1 VAGVGEGPILSIV
14 ENDKRAD
21 AKEGSETGF
30 QSGNGARDLGIGCAV
45 PATSFSLMTAR
56 RCRAADVLIR
66 TSKIMTALQ
75 KRPKPPP
82 PTANGMLSACYR
94 AWVGFGR
101 GIGGLGIRDLE
112 PPPLLKPS
120 AEQGAHIF
128 RATSLCAPPNLSQTI
143 GINVILFELHCA
155 APYEL

>member
-1 VAGVGEGPILSIV
+1 MARPGRPG
-14 ENDKRAD
+14 R
-21 AKEGSETGF
+21 
-30 QSGNGARDLGIGCAV
+30 NGAAR
-45 PATSFSLMTAR
+45 SFRQLRRFRHVINWDRVFGFWYTQVSLVHPPSW
-56 RCRAADVLIR
+56 ADFITTMVGFKVFG
-66 TSKIMTALQ
+66 THSQ
-75 KRPKPPP
+75 KPPP

-120 AEQGAHIF
+120 AEPGAHIF
-128 RATSLCAPPNLSQTI
+128 RATPLCAPPNLSQTI